1 MGKLD
6 ILYAN
11 AKLSDGS
18 KVDIGVSKGL
28 IVDISPEGSSSQK
41 QPAPLIDVEG
51 ALALPGF
58 CDGHNHPDKT
68 FMGLP
73 WMPHRAGPTRE
84 SRIETEKKIEAEL
97 DYPTEKR
104 AGCLIERS
112 VAAGTTDMRCHIDV
126 DPMIK
131 LKRLEGMLEARDRY
145 RDRVSIEIVAFPQS
159 GVVRSPG
166 TLELLDEAVAMG
178 ADLIGGIDPQTI
190 DGDPSG
196 QLDGLFGIAERRGV
210 GIDIHLHEP
219 SETGISSTRE
229 ICRRTD
235 ASGMHGKVTISHGF
249 CLGMVDESQ
258 TKKTADE
265 IAKAGVSICTHGGGS
280 SAIPPILLL
289 RDAGVEV
296 FAGND
301 NIRDS
306 WSPYATFDMLERAML
321 VSWRSGFRLDAHL
334 MIAFDMIT
342 GALASLRGQ
351 NPIGISIG
359 APADLCFVKADNIP
373 EAIVSRPKRRLIV
386 KRGKPMDGRSIFID
400 EMKGYTNG

>member
-1 MGKLD
+1 MGKRD
-6 ILYAN
+6 FIFAN

-18 KVDIGVSKGL
+18 KVDIGTSKGL
-28 IVDISPEGSSSQK
+28 IVGISLAGKSLQQQST
-41 QPAPLIDVEG
+41 PLIDVEG

-73 WMPHRAGPTRE
+73 WMPHQAGPTRE

-97 DYPTEKR
+97 DCPTAER
-104 AGCLIERS
+104 AGNLIERS

-126 DPMIK
+126 DPTIK
-131 LKRLEGMLEARDRY
+131 LKRLQGMIEARERY
-145 RDRVSIEIVAFPQS
+145 NDSVSIEIVAFPQS

-166 TLELLDEAVAMG
+166 TLELLDEAVTLG

-190 DGDPSG
+190 DGNLTG
-196 QLDGLFGIAERRGV
+196 QLDGLFDIAERRGV

-229 ICRRTD
+229 ICRRTV
-235 ASGMHGKVTISHGF
+235 ASGMHGKVSISHGF

-265 IAKAGVSICTHGGGS
+265 MAKTGVSICTHGGGA

-321 VSWRSGFRLDAHL
+321 VSWRSGFRLDDHL

-342 GALASLRGQ
+342 EALARIRGQ
-351 NPIGISIG
+351 NPIGISVG
-359 APADLCFVKADNIP
+359 APADLCFLEADGIP
-373 EAIVSRPKRRLIV
+373 EAIVSRPKRKLVV
-386 KRGKPMDGRSIFID
+386 KGGKIKDAHSIIFD
-400 EMKGYTNG
+400 ERKYK